1 MYSGCERLNPVLLFL
16 WGRQIRA
23 DIRSMKRLREAQEL
37 SIKF

>member
-1 MYSGCERLNPVLLFL
+1 MYSGCERLNPLLSFL

-23 DIRSMKRLREAQEL
+23 DIRSTQKPTEAQQL